1 MDKRAYGRI
10 KKNVKV
16 LGNLK
21 RDLNTLSSDLINQV
35 PEGETKE
42 QLKKV
47 RAEAMRGNRSPAE
60 AMFKKLRNK

>member
-1 MDKRAYGRI
+1 MDKRAYNRI

-16 LGNLK
+16 LGSLK
-21 RDLNTLSSDLINQV
+21 RDLNTLSSDLIGQI

-47 RAEAMRGNRSPAE
+47 RTEAIRGNRSPAE
-60 AMFKKLRNK
+60 AMLRNLRNK

>member
-1 MDKRAYGRI
+1 MDKRAYNRI

-16 LGNLK
+16 LGSLK
-21 RDLNTLSSDLINQV
+21 RDLNTLSSDLIGQI

-60 AMFKKLRNK
+60 TMLRNLRNK